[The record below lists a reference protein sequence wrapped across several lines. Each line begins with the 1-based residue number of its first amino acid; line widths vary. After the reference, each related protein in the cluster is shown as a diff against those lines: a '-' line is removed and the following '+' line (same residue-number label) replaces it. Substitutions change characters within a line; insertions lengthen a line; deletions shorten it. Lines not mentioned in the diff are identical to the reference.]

1 MQRCNN
7 MTDINKLREEIDYDP
22 RTGLFTWLK
31 RGRGRALGAFI
42 GTPVVRTIAKEGS
55 MAKRDP
61 TTGEYIYDEFGYIDA
76 VTIPAKIEHRGYV
89 IRINGTTYP
98 AHTLGYALQTNIWA
112 KVSHLNGDKEDNR
125 FTNLTTDRDKS
136 FRFRVRNDVLV
147 QQKAQELIT
156 LRDSAKR
163 AVSVEQKEMVAL
175 ISALYQYN
183 PEEGLFMRLGT
194 KYQNWDKGT
203 PVRSNNSRSLYFK
216 DPITKAS
223 RSCPCHV
230 AAFILH
236 TGVYPEGRVTHLNG
250 DKNDNRWENLHA
262 G

>member
-1 MQRCNN
+1 MS
-7 MTDINKLREEIDYDP
+7 DINKLRAEIEYDP

-42 GTPVVRTIAKEGS
+42 GTPVVKTYKGMFE
-55 MAKRDP
+55 KTFDP
-61 TTGEYIYDEFGYIDA
+61 VTGAYLGL
-76 VTIPAKIEHRGYV
+76 VPAPDKIEHRGYI
-89 IRINGTTYP
+89 IRINGTAYP
-98 AHTLGYALQTNIWA
+98 AHTLGYALQTNTWS

-136 FRFRVRNDVLV
+136 LRFRVRNAVLV
-147 QQKAQELIT
+147 EQKAQELLS
-156 LRDSAKR
+156 LRDNAKR
-163 AVSVEQKEMVAL
+163 AASEAEQEMIA
-175 ISALYQYN
+175 IIKTLYQYS
-183 PEEGLFMRLGT
+183 PDEGLFMRLGT

-203 PVRSNNSRSLYFK
+203 PVKSNNSRALYFK
-216 DPITKAS
+216 DPESRAS

-236 TGVYPEGRVTHLNG
+236 TGAYPEGRVTHLNG
-250 DKNDNRWENLHA
+250 DKSDNRWENLHA

>member
-1 MQRCNN
+1 MPITSQILSI
-7 MTDINKLREEIDYDP
+7 MPPKD
-22 RTGLFTWLK
+22 
-31 RGRGRALGAFI
+31 
-42 GTPVVRTIAKEGS
+42 S
-55 MAKRDP
+55 
-61 TTGEYIYDEFGYIDA
+61 
-76 VTIPAKIEHRGYV
+76 
-89 IRINGTTYP
+89 
-98 AHTLGYALQTNIWA
+98 
-112 KVSHLNGDKEDNR
+112 NR
-125 FTNLTTDRDKS
+125 
-136 FRFRVRNDVLV
+136 
-147 QQKAQELIT
+147 
-156 LRDSAKR
+156 AKR

-203 PVRSNNSRSLYFK
+203 PVKSNNSRSLYFK

-236 TGVYPEGRVTHLNG
+236 TGAYPEGRVTHLNG